1 VDGRDKP
8 GHDKFY
14 LNAVSWLYSE
24 ASSKENVMALEMS
37 GEYEL
42 PQSREVV
49 WRALNDPEVLQK
61 CIPGCEN
68 LEKTSDSEFQ
78 AVVKLSIGPVSA
90 RFKGK
95 VKLEEID
102 APNGYKIVGEGEG
115 GVAGFAKG
123 HANVALAEA
132 GQGTTLTYK
141 AEAATGGKIAQLGQ
155 RLIAGSAKKTAD
167 RFFENFVT
175 ALQDYK

>member
-1 VDGRDKP
+1 
-8 GHDKFY
+8 
-14 LNAVSWLYSE
+14 
-24 ASSKENVMALEMS
+24 MALEMN

-42 PQSREVV
+42 PQKRELV
-49 WRALNDPEVLQK
+49 WKALNDPAILEK
-61 CIPGCEN
+61 SIPGCEA
-68 LEKTSDSEFQ
+68 LEKTSDNGFQ
-78 AVVKLSIGPVSA
+78 ATVKLKIGPVSA

-95 VKLEEID
+95 VTLEDID
-102 APNGYKIVGEGEG
+102 PPNGYRIVGEGEG

-123 HANVALAEA
+123 HATVS
-132 GQGTTLTYK
+132 LTEEGEGCRLIYK

-167 RFFENFVT
+167 QFFENFVE

>member
-1 VDGRDKP
+1 
-8 GHDKFY
+8 
-14 LNAVSWLYSE
+14 
-24 ASSKENVMALEMS
+24 MALEMS

-42 PQSREVV
+42 PQKRKLV
-49 WRALNDPEVLQK
+49 WKALNDPAVLEK
-61 CIPGCEN
+61 CIPGCET

-78 AVVKLSIGPVSA
+78 ATVKLKIGPVSA

-95 VKLEEID
+95 VKLENID
-102 APNGYKIVGEGEG
+102 APNGYTIVGEGEG

-123 HANVALAEA
+123 QASVALADE
-132 GQGTTLTYK
+132 GDGCMLTYK

-167 RFFENFVT
+167 QFFENFVE

>member
-1 VDGRDKP
+1 
-8 GHDKFY
+8 
-14 LNAVSWLYSE
+14 
-24 ASSKENVMALEMS
+24 MALEMS

-42 PQSREVV
+42 PQKREIV
-49 WRALNDPEVLQK
+49 WKALNDPAILEK
-61 CIPGCEN
+61 SIPGCES
-68 LEKTSDSEFQ
+68 LEKTSDNGFQ
-78 AVVKLSIGPVSA
+78 ATVKLKIGPVSA

-95 VKLEEID
+95 VTLEDID

-123 HANVALAEA
+123 HATVALTEE
-132 GQGTTLTYK
+132 GEGCKLSYK

-167 RFFENFVT
+167 QFFENFVE

>member
-1 VDGRDKP
+1 
-8 GHDKFY
+8 
-14 LNAVSWLYSE
+14 
-24 ASSKENVMALEMS
+24 MALEMT

-42 PQSREVV
+42 PQQREVV
-49 WRALNDPEVLQK
+49 WRALNDPEILRK
-61 CIPGCEN
+61 CIPGCET
-68 LEKTSDSEFQ
+68 LEQLSDTEFQ
-78 AVVKLSIGPVSA
+78 ATVKLTIGPVSA

-95 VKLEEID
+95 VKLEDID
-102 APNGYKIVGEGEG
+102 APNGYRIVGEGEG

-123 HANVALAEA
+123 HASVALTEA
-132 GQGTTLTYK
+132 GEGCTLTYK

-167 RFFENFVT
+167 RFFENFVG

>member
-1 VDGRDKP
+1 
-8 GHDKFY
+8 
-14 LNAVSWLYSE
+14 
-24 ASSKENVMALEMS
+24 MALEMN

-42 PQSREVV
+42 PQKRKVV
-49 WRALNDPEVLQK
+49 WRALNDPAVLEK
-61 CIPGCEN
+61 CIPGCET

-78 AVVKLSIGPVSA
+78 ATVKLKIGPVSA

-95 VKLEEID
+95 VTLEDID

-123 HANVALAEA
+123 QATVALSDE
-132 GQGTTLTYK
+132 GQGCKLTYR

-167 RFFENFVT
+167 AFFDNFVE
-175 ALQDYK
+175 ALKDYK

>member
-1 VDGRDKP
+1 
-8 GHDKFY
+8 
-14 LNAVSWLYSE
+14 
-24 ASSKENVMALEMS
+24 MALEMT

-42 PQSREVV
+42 PQKRKVV
-49 WRALNDPEVLQK
+49 WKALNDPEILEK
-61 CIPGCEN
+61 CIPGCET
-68 LEKTSDSEFQ
+68 LEKISDTEFQ
-78 AVVKLSIGPVSA
+78 ATVKLTIGPVSA

-95 VKLEEID
+95 VKLEDID

-123 HANVALAEA
+123 QASVALTEE
-132 GQGTTLTYK
+132 GEGCRLSYK

-155 RLIAGSAKKTAD
+155 RLISGSAKKTAD
-167 RFFENFVT
+167 RFFENFIE

>member
-1 VDGRDKP
+1 
-8 GHDKFY
+8 
-14 LNAVSWLYSE
+14 
-24 ASSKENVMALEMS
+24 MALEMA

-42 PQSREVV
+42 PQTREVV
-49 WRALNDPEVLQK
+49 WKALNDPEMLEK
-61 CIPGCEN
+61 CIPGCET
-68 LEKTSDSEFQ
+68 LEKLSDTEFQ
-78 AVVKLSIGPVSA
+78 ATVKLTIGPVSA

-95 VKLEEID
+95 VKLEDID

-123 HANVALAEA
+123 QASVALADEGA
-132 GQGTTLTYK
+132 GCKLSYK

-155 RLIAGSAKKTAD
+155 RLISGSAKKTAD
-167 RFFENFVT
+167 RFFENFVE

>member
-1 VDGRDKP
+1 
-8 GHDKFY
+8 
-14 LNAVSWLYSE
+14 
-24 ASSKENVMALEMS
+24 MALEMS

-42 PQSREVV
+42 PQSRDVV
-49 WRALNDPEVLQK
+49 WKALNDPEILKQ
-61 CIPGCEN
+61 CIPGCET
-68 LEKTSDSEFQ
+68 LEKLSDSEFQ
-78 AVVKLSIGPVSA
+78 ATVKLSIGPVSA

-95 VKLEEID
+95 VKLED
-102 APNGYKIVGEGEG
+102 MNPPSGYKIVGEGEG

-123 HANVALAEA
+123 HADVALAEA
-132 GQGTTLTYK
+132 GEGTKLTYK

-167 RFFENFVT
+167 RFFENFVA